1 MDPLHRGLVVGLG
14 FGDDEIRGGQNR
26 IDATLDG
33 REFLEPESAVTE
45 ENRENSLFRGEIAD
59 GEVEDKPVQ

>member
-26 IDATLDG
+26 VDATLER
-33 REFLEPESAVTE
+33 REFSNQKAP
-45 ENRENSLFRGEIAD
+45 
-59 GEVEDKPVQ
+59 